1 MNVDPSANEAKLDR
15 LLAAYRDAC
24 PVPEASPNFM
34 PQLWGRI
41 DASQS
46 WTRQVWKWANS
57 LTVAAALASLFFVM
71 LQLMP
76 HSTGVFASSTYL
88 ETLDSQHDRDA
99 LAELAVASAP
109 APAQESPAK

>member
-34 PQLWGRI
+34 PQLWERI

-71 LQLMP
+71 LQMMP
-76 HSTGVFASSTYL
+76 HTAGVFASATYL
-88 ETLDSQHDRDA
+88 ETLADQHDSDV
-99 LAELAVASAP
+99 LAELAVASTP
-109 APAQESPAK
+109 ASTQESPAK